1 MNILDKIVA
10 HKRTELGHLSN
21 APVSAESLCAAI
33 GQHGS
38 RRDFIGGLL
47 APRRGQVGLIA
58 EVKKASPS
66 EGVIRGD
73 FDPVAIAKTCE
84 DAGASCLSVLTDR
97 EFFQGSLDYLR
108 DIREA
113 VSLPLLRKDF
123 MIDER
128 QLPEAIQHGADAILL
143 IVACLDDEQLGH
155 LHRLAIGAGLAALV
169 EVHNEAELERALAID
184 ARLIGVNNRNLTN
197 FTVDLGTTERL
208 AKRLAESGGS
218 ERLLIAESGIHT
230 RADVVRLEACGA
242 KAILVGT
249 ALMRQPDIAAKA
261 AELLG

>member
-1 MNILDKIVA
+1 M
-10 HKRTELGHLSN
+10 
-21 APVSAESLCAAI
+21 
-33 GQHGS
+33 
-38 RRDFIGGLL
+38 
-47 APRRGQVGLIA
+47 
-58 EVKKASPS
+58 KKASPS
-66 EGVIRGD
+66 EGVIRED
-73 FDPVAIAKTCE
+73 FDPVAIAQNYE
-84 DAGASCLSVLTDR
+84 AAGASCLSVLTDR
-97 EFFQGSLDYLR
+97 EFFQGALDYLSA
-108 DIREA
+108 IRGA
-113 VSLPLLRKDF
+113 VTLPLLRKEF
-123 MIDER
+123 MLDER

-230 RADVVRLEACGA
+230 RAAVVRLEACGA

-249 ALMRQPDIAAKA
+249 ALMRQPEIAAKA

>member
-1 MNILDKIVA
+1 MSV
-10 HKRTELGHLSN
+10 
-21 APVSAESLCAAI
+21 ESLCAAVE
-33 GQHGS
+33 QHS
-38 RRDFIGGLL
+38 PRRDFIGSLL
-47 APRRGQVGLIA
+47 EPQRGNISLIA

-84 DAGASCLSVLTDR
+84 QAGASCLSVLTDR

-108 DIREA
+108 AIREA
-113 VSLPLLRKDF
+113 VALPLLRKDF

-128 QLPEAIQHGADAILL
+128 QLPEAIEHGADAILL
-143 IVACLDDEQLGH
+143 IVACLDDRQLAH
-155 LHRLAIGAGLAALV
+155 LHLLATGAGLAALV
-169 EVHNEAELERALAID
+169 EVHNEEELDRALAID
-184 ARLIGVNNRNLTN
+184 ARLIGVNNRDLAN

-208 AKRLAESGGS
+208 AKRIAESGGS
-218 ERLLIAESGIHT
+218 EKVLVAESGIHT
-230 RADVVRLEACGA
+230 RADVERLEACGA

-261 AELLG
+261 AELLK